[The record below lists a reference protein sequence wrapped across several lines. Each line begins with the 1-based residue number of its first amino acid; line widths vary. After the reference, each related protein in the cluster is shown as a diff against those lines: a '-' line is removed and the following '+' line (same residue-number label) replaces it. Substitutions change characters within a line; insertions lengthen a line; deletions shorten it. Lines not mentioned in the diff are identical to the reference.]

1 MFVCVE
7 NPRTSR
13 YVMDLMQ
20 AQALDQEFSKQPMQD
35 SLRFADASTAQ
46 MKLENVMELTAHY
59 KYTIKHCVP
68 HRMRCLFVLSLAVSL
83 VGILFVPNTFASHD
97 SDEQW
102 GTIDVDKPVLEL
114 AYSASDNFEYEKI
127 KIFGTVKDPGSANWV
142 YLTITEPDGKTSQVK
157 SVASGSGNYE
167 NYIMICCN
175 SVGQYSVYAE
185 WRGYH
190 IGTVTF
196 EVIEKPTTQEGI
208 KKVPNW
214 VRNIFVWYASE
225 QISEDEL
232 LHAIK
237 YLVNQGIINLNE

>member
-1 MFVCVE
+1 M
-7 NPRTSR
+7 R
-13 YVMDLMQ
+13 YLASSVLVIL
-20 AQALDQEFSKQPMQD
+20 AIGLFAAPGA
-35 SLRFADASTAQ
+35 FAD
-46 MKLENVMELTAHY
+46 
-59 KYTIKHCVP
+59 
-68 HRMRCLFVLSLAVSL
+68 
-83 VGILFVPNTFASHD
+83 HD

-142 YLTITEPDGKTSQVK
+142 YFTITEPDGKTVQVK
-157 SVASGSGNYE
+157 TIASDSGNYE
-167 NYIMICCN
+167 NFILICCN
-175 SVGQYSVYAE
+175 NIGQYSVYVE
-185 WRGYH
+185 WMGHH

-196 EVIEKPTTQEGI
+196 EVVEKPATQEGI
-208 KKVPNW
+208 KKIPNW